1 VSLIALHYQET
12 RDLIIIDAASF
23 EDFAQKRADN
33 FISVFH
39 AENPPLVP
47 LARQLSGKADVIVDA
62 RFAFQRNSQKLF
74 WGLDVEKSL
83 TGIGGYALQDRGAD
97 KD

>member
-1 VSLIALHYQET
+1 
-12 RDLIIIDAASF
+12 
-23 EDFAQKRADN
+23 
-33 FISVFH
+33 
-39 AENPPLVP
+39 LVP
-47 LARQLSGKADVIVDA
+47 LARQLSGKGDVIVDA